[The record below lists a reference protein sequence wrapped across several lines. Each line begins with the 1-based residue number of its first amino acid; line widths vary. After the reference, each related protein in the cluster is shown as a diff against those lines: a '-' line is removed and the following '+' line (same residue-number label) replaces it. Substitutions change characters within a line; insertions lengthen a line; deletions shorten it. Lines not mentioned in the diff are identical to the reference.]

1 MNELTAD
8 QADELLAIA
17 SALLRAM
24 DAQAEEFCERHD
36 KAGDPR
42 LVTMV
47 QLMLIE
53 MVLEGLM
60 IVNFDEASRVPLVR
74 QISHNVQAT
83 LRLRRKQRPVKFDA

>member
-1 MNELTAD
+1 
-8 QADELLAIA
+8 
-17 SALLRAM
+17 
-24 DAQAEEFCERHD
+24 
-36 KAGDPR
+36 
-42 LVTMV
+42 MV